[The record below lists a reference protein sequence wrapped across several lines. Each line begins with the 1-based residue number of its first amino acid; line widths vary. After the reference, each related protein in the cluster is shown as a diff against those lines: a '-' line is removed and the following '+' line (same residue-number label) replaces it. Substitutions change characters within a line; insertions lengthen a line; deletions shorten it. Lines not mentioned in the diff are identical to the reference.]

1 LKCLEANQ
9 VGANAELSRQF
20 ASSNA
25 VGTTVANE
33 TESFGKLIDVLAE
46 PKNENERTAIQY
58 RIETRFN
65 QNGVE
70 RRTTSDFGLIGSI
83 IEHLAQ
89 E

>member
-1 LKCLEANQ
+1 
-9 VGANAELSRQF
+9 
-20 ASSNA
+20 
-25 VGTTVANE
+25 
-33 TESFGKLIDVLAE
+33 LAE